1 MINRTDIMNL
11 EYNINKKPR
20 KNIPKIIR
28 DKVWDNNIGLQNG
41 TGKCYCCNDQI
52 DSKNFEAGHIVSV
65 ADGGETIIDNLRPI
79 CSKCNRS
86 MGTDNMI
93 NFIQQYKIKPISSE
107 ENIEMNKT
115 LKTLLKNKN
124 IDNHTRQIKHHC
136 NICNKYYKNNH
147 SLNSHNSKYHN
158 INKII
163 NTINCLYCNRE
174 FNHYSNKSRHKKIC
188 KKNPENI
195 SPDNPI
201 ITLTETFKTLM
212 SIVSNK
218 QSSVNNIDNSKDK
231 TTNNIVLNL

>member
-93 NFIQQYKIKPISSE
+93 NFIQKCSPSWMVTQNRGEGYLLQKTCKIRSLGTQY
-107 ENIEMNKT
+107 
-115 LKTLLKNKN
+115 
-124 IDNHTRQIKHHC
+124 
-136 NICNKYYKNNH
+136 
-147 SLNSHNSKYHN
+147 
-158 INKII
+158 
-163 NTINCLYCNRE
+163 
-174 FNHYSNKSRHKKIC
+174 
-188 KKNPENI
+188 
-195 SPDNPI
+195 
-201 ITLTETFKTLM
+201 
-212 SIVSNK
+212 
-218 QSSVNNIDNSKDK
+218 
-231 TTNNIVLNL
+231 